1 MSNEEGSITTEIRG
15 HILIMGLN
23 RPEKYNGYTPT
34 MAEQL
39 VAAYT
44 QLDED
49 DNLLATKLLQTQQIQ
64 SLVSGNRPTPLCKR
78 THPQVMIMLSSD
90 QVPTKVE

>member
-49 DNLLATKLLQTQQIQ
+49 DNLLAT
-64 SLVSGNRPTPLCKR
+64 
-78 THPQVMIMLSSD
+78 
-90 QVPTKVE
+90 